1 MSRIERVI
9 NEEEPDFD
17 PIVEFEL
24 PRVTF
29 DARSLRIRR
38 MLWAI
43 VKLALLCHSGL
54 IPISDTSLGDV
65 EEI

>member
-1 MSRIERVI
+1 MSRISRVI
-9 NEEEPDFD
+9 DDEEPDFD

-24 PRVTF
+24 PQSTF

-43 VKLALLCHSGL
+43 LKLALLCDAGKV
-54 IPISDTSLGDV
+54 SLTELDAWKRDP
-65 EEI
+65 